1 MSYIGQ
7 VGECNFG
14 YAGLYSIGAK
24 KDHQFSFAYSPMVQR
39 ENFTLSYINRASQ
52 RLSLFCELK
61 GSPVAGGGSDFVSGF
76 RMKFL
81 EGQITGYMNSNMVA
95 YATYAK
101 SIQGNAMRLEFNTTM
116 DFKNEKKPSFGLN
129 LNVGMM

>member
-24 KDHQFSFAYSPMVQR
+24 KDHQFAAAYSPMVQR
-39 ENFTLSYINRASQ
+39 DNFAVSYINKASQ

-61 GSPVAGGGSDFVSGF
+61 GNISSSDFISGF

-81 EGQITGYMNSNMVA
+81 EGQITGYMNTKGVA

-101 SIQGNAMRLEFNTTM
+101 SVQGNTMRLEFNSTV